1 MEAFLAAIPY
11 FALAG
16 AFFVLLK
23 LGYYCLGLVAFRHPL
38 TAGIA
43 VWLVSGDVNML
54 MAAIF
59 FELLWLDLFYV
70 GTFVPPDGLFA
81 YLIFVPLAAG
91 LGLGSLP
98 DICPA
103 LLLCLPFA
111 ELLRWVEGR
120 LRLNQ
125 SVNYETLNQVIDAR
139 GEVMAAASRALT
151 GSVMRLAFWDVM
163 IYSLA
168 SVLLY
173 GLVSLWLWRFAGSG
187 SLDWVNWG
195 IMLSLGAVGG
205 LLSLRIPAA
214 RVCFGAV
221 ALVAGGV
228 CIF

>member
-1 MEAFLAAIPY
+1 MQTLLPALMY

-23 LGYYCLGLVAFRHPL
+23 LGYYCLGLVLCRHPL
-38 TAGIA
+38 TAGIV
-43 VWLVSGDVNML
+43 VWLVSGDINML

-81 YLIFVPLAAG
+81 YLIFVPLSLSLA
-91 LGLGSLP
+91 LVSLP

-125 SVNYETLNQVIDAR
+125 SINYETLNQVIDER
-139 GEVMAAASRALT
+139 GDIMAASSHALAS
-151 GSVMRLAFWDVM
+151 SVMRFIRWEMM
-163 IYSLA
+163 IYAFA

-173 GLVSLWLWRFAGSG
+173 GLVSMWIWRFAGID
-187 SLDWVNWG
+187 SLDWVTWG
-195 IMLSLGAVGG
+195 FLLSLAAVGG

-214 RVCFGAV
+214 RVCFVAI
-221 ALVAGGV
+221 ALVAGAV